1 MLAPIKS
8 TAIAIAISL
17 IGIVASTNITHAETL
32 RTQNFEIKILRHCQE
47 GNVSCDRVT
56 YVGKSLT
63 TGKSIRLKGKTINS
77 GNSYR
82 FLGYEFRNGKYRYLI
97 SDSNLLQIYR
107 GDRLIAQEQGISI
120 EDR

>member
-8 TAIAIAISL
+8 TAIAIAISI
-17 IGIVASTNITHAETL
+17 IGIVVSANITHAETL

-56 YVGKSLT
+56 YVGRSLI

-97 SDSNLLQIYR
+97 SNSNLLQIYR
-107 GDRLIAQEQGISI
+107 GDRLIAEEQGLSI
-120 EDR
+120 ED